1 MNPSG
6 GILWHWHAWR
16 HRPLWKHS
24 CDDIAQWLAQ
34 APSGHHELLLIGA
47 SAGWMMDS
55 AWLQRFAQ
63 IDTYDLDRLA
73 GPLFRRN
80 HGAALRASGTVL
92 RCHRADAFS
101 DLGSVLREHPKA
113 LVLLDNVLGQ
123 LRFHYPDVDEAS
135 HRVATVAR
143 KLQGRHWG
151 SVHDAYSGPVR
162 TPCSARPR
170 IAMARQQK
178 QARAQSGQSG
188 VPQRAAFAKFGSQLD
203 ADGAWLDH
211 LTDDVFAPGTWVNH
225 IAWPYSDD
233 YCHWLQAAWVAPAG
247 QIAPSKESMP

>member
-1 MNPSG
+1 
-6 GILWHWHAWR
+6 
-16 HRPLWKHS
+16 
-24 CDDIAQWLAQ
+24 
-34 APSGHHELLLIGA
+34 
-47 SAGWMMDS
+47 
-55 AWLQRFAQ
+55 
-63 IDTYDLDRLA
+63 
-73 GPLFRRN
+73 
-80 HGAALRASGTVL
+80 
-92 RCHRADAFS
+92 
-101 DLGSVLREHPKA
+101 
-113 LVLLDNVLGQ
+113 VLGQ

-188 VPQRAAFAKFGSQLD
+188 APQRAAFAKFGSQLD

-211 LTDDVFAPGTWVNH
+211 LTDDVFAPGTWVSH